1 MVKLNDLIDY
11 TQQFMQ
17 VDRHKDYC
25 PNGLQVEGRAEVG
38 KIVTGVSASLAFLQ
52 QAAERGADLVLVH
65 HGYFWRNE
73 DPRVV
78 GIKRKRLAFL
88 MDRNISLMAYHL
100 PLDAHPEVGNN
111 ATLGSK
117 LGLVQTGSIGD
128 ANLICYG
135 NLEQPCSLAVF
146 AKRIDAALQRPSL
159 VIGDLDKKLKTIAWC
174 TGAGQSYMEEAISL
188 GVDAFISG
196 EISEQ
201 TTHLAHES
209 GVAYIAAGHHA
220 TERYG
225 VQALG
230 EHLAKK
236 FALEHEFI
244 DLYNPV

>member
-17 VDRHKDYC
+17 VDRYKDYC
-25 PNGLQVEGRAEVG
+25 PNGLQVEGRAEVS

-73 DPRVV
+73 DQRVV
-78 GIKRKRLAFL
+78 GMKRKRLAFL
-88 MDRNISLMAYHL
+88 LESNISLMAYHL
-100 PLDAHPEVGNN
+100 PLDAHPELGNN
-111 ATLGSK
+111 ATLGRK
-117 LGLVQTGSIGD
+117 LGLVQTGSVGE
-128 ANLICYG
+128 ANLICHG
-135 NLEQPCSLAVF
+135 SLEQPCSLAAF
-146 AKRIDAALQRPSL
+146 AEHVGAALARPSL
-159 VIGDLDKKLKTIAWC
+159 VIGDLHKQIKTVAWC
-174 TGAGQSYMEEAISL
+174 TGAGQSYMEDAIRL
-188 GVDAFISG
+188 GVDAYISG

-201 TTHLAHES
+201 TTHVAHES

-225 VQALG
+225 IQALG

-236 FALEHEFI
+236 FALEHEFL

>member
-1 MVKLNDLIDY
+1 MVRLNDLIDY

-17 VDRHKDYC
+17 VDRYKDYC

-38 KIVTGVSASLAFLQ
+38 KIVTGVSASLEFLQ
-52 QAAERGADLVLVH
+52 QAADCGADLVLVH

-73 DPRVV
+73 DPSLV

-88 MDRNISLMAYHL
+88 MARDISLVAYHL
-100 PLDAHPEVGNN
+100 PLDAHPELGNN
-111 ATLGSK
+111 VTLGRK
-117 LGLVQTGSIGD
+117 LGIVQSGSAGESGLV
-128 ANLICYG
+128 LYG
-135 NLEQPCSLAVF
+135 KLEQAISLADF
-146 AKRIDAALQRPSL
+146 TKRVDSTLQRPSL
-159 VIGDLDKKLKTIAWC
+159 VIGDLNKPLKTVAWC
-174 TGAGQSYMEEAISL
+174 TGAGQAYIEEAIRL

-201 TTHLAHES
+201 TTHLAKES

-225 VQALG
+225 IQALG
-230 EHLAKK
+230 EHLVKK
-236 FALEHEFI
+236 FAVQHEFL